1 MGKIGAGLLWLL
13 IAAVCVAVLWL
24 IVLAVSA
31 LLVSPD
37 KEYEKNSPYYRF
49 LLNSSTAVAVR
60 LFGIRLHTEGL
71 EKIPAEGRFLLVG
84 NHRSNF
90 DPILTWYVLKK
101 YQLAFIS
108 KPENFRIPIFGR
120 LIRKCCFLP
129 IDRENPRNA
138 ISTVHKAAKLLKKD
152 SVSVCVYPEGTRSKS
167 GELLPFHN
175 GVFKI
180 AQKAQTPIVVLSVSG
195 TEKIHKNYLRR
206 KTDVYL
212 RIVDV
217 IPAQTV
223 TESHTAALGERVRQA
238 LLQEIEGA

>member
-1 MGKIGAGLLWLL
+1 MGKIGAALLWLL
-13 IAAVCVAVLWL
+13 IAALCVAILWF
-24 IVLAVSA
+24 IVLVISA
-31 LLVSPD
+31 LLVSPG

-49 LLNSSTAVAVR
+49 LLNSSAAFAVR
-60 LFGIRLHTEGL
+60 LLGIRLHTEGL
-71 EKIPAEGRFLLVG
+71 DKIPAEGRFLLVG

-101 YQLAFIS
+101 YQVAFIS

-138 ISTVHKAAKLLKKD
+138 ISTVHKASKLLKKD
-152 SVSVCVYPEGTRSKS
+152 RVSVCVYPEGTRSKS

-180 AQKAQTPIVVLSVSG
+180 AQKAETPIVVLSISG
-195 TEKIHKNYLRR
+195 TEKIHKNYFRR
-206 KTDVYL
+206 KTDVCL

-223 TESHTAALGERVRQA
+223 TQSQTAVLGERVRQA
-238 LLQEIEGA
+238 LLKDTEGA